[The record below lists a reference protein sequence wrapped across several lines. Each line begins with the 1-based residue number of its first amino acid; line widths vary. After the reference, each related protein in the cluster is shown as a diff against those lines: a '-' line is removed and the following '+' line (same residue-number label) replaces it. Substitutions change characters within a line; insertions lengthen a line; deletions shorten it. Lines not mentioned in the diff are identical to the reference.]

1 MVYILELPHWRLQIC
16 EHLTLSASAKSLKP
30 KRQSERGEESNLE
43 DQWQNKEEKSHAVR
57 RRQKRRYNSCVVG
70 FKTQKAVGMSGFK
83 SFRYGRATVV

>member
-43 DQWQNKEEKSHAVR
+43 DQWHNKEEK
-57 RRQKRRYNSCVVG
+57 
-70 FKTQKAVGMSGFK
+70 
-83 SFRYGRATVV
+83 